1 MKDIIWKIKSFEE
14 LSIHELYEILK
25 VRQEVFVV
33 EQTCYYLD
41 ADGYDQKALHLF
53 AEKEGKVVA
62 YCRIFPKGV
71 KYPETS
77 IGRVLTHPDFRNLK
91 LGKTLISFAL
101 EAIKTRFNTTEC
113 RISAQDYLIKFY
125 SDFGFQDTGK
135 KYLEDDIPH
144 TEMARKYILAI
155 HVFACVFYFIWI

>member
-62 YCRIFPKGV
+62 YCRIFPEGV

-91 LGKTLISFAL
+91 LGKTLIKFAL

-144 TEMARKYILAI
+144 TEMARNYFLAI
-155 HVFACVFYFIWI
+155 HVFACVFYFI